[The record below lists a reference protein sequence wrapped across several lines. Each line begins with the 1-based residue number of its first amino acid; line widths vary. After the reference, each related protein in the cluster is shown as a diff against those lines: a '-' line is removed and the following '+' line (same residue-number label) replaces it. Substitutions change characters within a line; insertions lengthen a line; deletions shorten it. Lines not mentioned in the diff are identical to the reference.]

1 MGVDDGGADVT
12 PTVGE
17 AGEPRRWARSTA
29 DDGRRPRMLW
39 RPVMAEEDD
48 KGGGDGGEIMGGGT
62 NKDRVWF
69 LRTFVVFLCKK
80 TDKLLASC

>member
-1 MGVDDGGADVT
+1 VGAF
-12 PTVGE
+12 
-17 AGEPRRWARSTA
+17 
-29 DDGRRPRMLW
+29 DGRRRSPAPDAVAARDG
-39 RPVMAEEDD
+39 RGGRRRRRTTKEEDD

-80 TDKLLASC
+80 SDKLLASC